1 VPCILSIDLSLK
13 ISRSLNKSELL
24 KRSLTGILIVGFTLA
39 AVIYSPYTYILWLS
53 LITFFGTREFLQL
66 DQIIVGS
73 IQTIW
78 VPLLIAFLVGFTGWW
93 MLQPGN
99 PLFVIVIIPMAIICI
114 ILFQFFR
121 IQSPSE
127 LVRKGKSFYG
137 AATYIGLPMLS
148 GYLFLFPKYSF
159 HFVLVPI
166 VLIWVNDVGAYLVG
180 SKWGTRK
187 IMPLVSPGKSL
198 QGTIGGALITVLLSV
213 LLLRIWPELPKGYI
227 LTLGFATPFFALGGD
242 LWESAL
248 KRNAGVKD
256 SGHIFP
262 GHGGV
267 LDRYDSLLFVMPL
280 AALAYFIFVL

>member
-1 VPCILSIDLSLK
+1 M
-13 ISRSLNKSELL
+13 NKSELI
-24 KRSLTGILIVGFTLA
+24 KRSLTGVLIVGFTLA
-39 AVIYSPYTYILWLS
+39 AVICSPYTYLLWLS
-53 LITFFGTREFLQL
+53 LITFFGTREFLHFE
-66 DQIIVGS
+66 QIKVGS
-73 IQTIW
+73 IQAIW

-99 PLFVIVIIPMAIICI
+99 PLFIIAIIPLAIACI
-114 ILFQFFR
+114 ILFQFLT

-127 LVRKGKSFYG
+127 LVQKGKSFYVS
-137 AATYIGLPMLS
+137 AIYIGLPMIS
-148 GYLFLFPKYSF
+148 GCLFLFPKYSF
-159 HFVLVPI
+159 HFVMVPI

-187 IMPLVSPGKSL
+187 ITPLISPGKSL
-198 QGTIGGALITVLLSV
+198 QGTMGGGLITILLCF

-227 LTLGFATPFFALGGD
+227 LTLGFATPLFALGGD

-267 LDRYDSLLFVMPL
+267 LDRYDSLLFVMPV
-280 AALAYFIFVL
+280 AALAYFIFAL